1 MIKLSG
7 SRFTDIMPENLAEQP
22 EIQALAY
29 AVGRQVEKL
38 LAYAD
43 GARTYAAIYAVPEK
57 VLDLLAVEL
66 RTPSYDENFS
76 IKVKRTLIA
85 ESLLFYA
92 QMGTPAAVNRIIE
105 TIFQAGHISEWWEYG
120 GKPYHF
126 KAYTTNP
133 AITSDDVEG
142 VQAGAGHRK
151 APFCLAGRNRVGSV
165 HTSGGGIRGPL
176 DPHGRFYHPCKGRLC
191 NRRLSAMFQ
200 APKLTDAGKNLYY
213 RNMAGEGIKF
223 TTIQLGNGTISGPIS
238 AMTALVSAVVT
249 IDAAVKNNAEQYAD
263 VSGHFSNAE
272 LEEGFYWREI
282 GVFAAD
288 PDYPNDRSHDILYCY
303 QNAYD
308 TADFIPVASVETV
321 EKNITVPIIVG
332 DASTVSCTLSSSQ
345 VLVSEADLEAHDKDA
360 NAHNAL
366 FEKINKELEKKQDT
380 ITAKGIL
387 KGDQDAK
394 GNPTVTKA
402 TPGVDYQQPT
412 QVLTESNAMAL
423 TDTVPFSPVLTG
435 KIVRSR

>member
-22 EIQALAY
+22 ENQALAY

-133 AITSDDVEG
+133 AITSDDVEEF
-142 VQAGAGHRK
+142 K
-151 APFCLAGRNRVGSV
+151 RVLGTV
-165 HTSGGGIRGPL
+165 
-176 DPHGRFYHPCKGRLC
+176 K
-191 NRRLSAMFQ
+191 RLSAWLDEIVLDLST
-200 APKLTDAGKNLYY
+200 P
-213 RNMAGEGIKF
+213 
-223 TTIQLGNGTISGPIS
+223 P
-238 AMTALVSAVVT
+238 
-249 IDAAVKNNAEQYAD
+249 AE
-263 VSGHFSNAE
+263 VFVGHWIHT
-272 LEEGFYWREI
+272 G
-282 GVFAAD
+282 
-288 PDYPNDRSHDILYCY
+288 
-303 QNAYD
+303 
-308 TADFIPVASVETV
+308 DFI
-321 EKNITVPIIVG
+321 
-332 DASTVSCTLSSSQ
+332 
-345 VLVSEADLEAHDKDA
+345 
-360 NAHNAL
+360 
-366 FEKINKELEKKQDT
+366 
-380 ITAKGIL
+380 IL
-387 KGDQDAK
+387 QR
-394 GNPTVTKA
+394 A
-402 TPGVDYQQPT
+402 T
-412 QVLTESNAMAL
+412 M
-423 TDTVPFSPVLTG
+423 
-435 KIVRSR
+435 

>member
-7 SRFTDIMPENLAEQP
+7 SRFTDIMPENLAEQT

-133 AITSDDVEG
+133 AITSDDVEEF
-142 VQAGAGHRK
+142 K
-151 APFCLAGRNRVGSV
+151 RVLGTV
-165 HTSGGGIRGPL
+165 
-176 DPHGRFYHPCKGRLC
+176 K
-191 NRRLSAMFQ
+191 RLSACRQRHSYLVRCVLYLRKFFN
-200 APKLTDAGKNLYY
+200 AGCFIRAFAEKLYC
-213 RNMAGEGIKF
+213 R
-223 TTIQLGNGTISGPIS
+223 
-238 AMTALVSAVVT
+238 TARSIVCNST
-249 IDAAVKNNAEQYAD
+249 Q
-263 VSGHFSNAE
+263 
-272 LEEGFYWREI
+272 LEEFIQIYA
-282 GVFAAD
+282 VC
-288 PDYPNDRSHDILYCY
+288 SL
-303 QNAYD
+303 
-308 TADFIPVASVETV
+308 TASIYIYLRRLT
-321 EKNITVPIIVG
+321 
-332 DASTVSCTLSSSQ
+332 Q
-345 VLVSEADLEAHDKDA
+345 LEH
-360 NAHNAL
+360 
-366 FEKINKELEKKQDT
+366 
-380 ITAKGIL
+380 
-387 KGDQDAK
+387 
-394 GNPTVTKA
+394 
-402 TPGVDYQQPT
+402 
-412 QVLTESNAMAL
+412 
-423 TDTVPFSPVLTG
+423 
-435 KIVRSR
+435 